1 MPEIF
6 HFYFPNS
13 FHTQFRIFH
22 TLNALDIIL
31 SKDSSRTTNRAQ
43 IETAI
48 LLTSIRYLLATITFA
63 NIIMLPPCDWN
74 KSTYGSIR
82 PAVVGPIEPQAIP
95 SGVFAGPA

>member
-1 MPEIF
+1 MPATGAGPSFADFSEEVIALVIYQNKGGEVF
-6 HFYFPNS
+6 HFNFPDS

-48 LLTSIRYLLATITFA
+48 LLTSIRYLLATITFCQHYHA
-63 NIIMLPPCDWN
+63 TAM
-74 KSTYGSIR
+74 
-82 PAVVGPIEPQAIP
+82 
-95 SGVFAGPA
+95 